1 MDENKVSQLEK
12 HGAINVREDA
22 GAALRMP
29 IDLCYE
35 NAETVIDSFS
45 DSLARRPARV
55 TVNLGKVR
63 AMDSSGLR
71 ALIRG
76 RRMCEEAGTDFE
88 IEAIS
93 ECAAKVIRMSGFAD
107 LLGLQR
113 IPFLTECPDAST
125 ADSPLYSPWKT
136 FEHVVNS
143 DPSLISELRE
153 KVAAAAGEAGIDP
166 EALCDVRIAVG
177 EALSNAYKHGSP
189 HKGYDKIILRYMTCP
204 QALVVEVQDEGRP
217 FDPTATA
224 EPDPKLMRDHG
235 MGIYLMRQAMDVV
248 EFKSACPGN
257 RVRMIKWLKG

>member
-1 MDENKVSQLEK
+1 MDNKKVSQLEK
-12 HGAINVREDA
+12 HDA
-22 GAALRMP
+22 GSPRDDAPVAVAVP

-35 NAETVIDSFS
+35 NAQAVIDSIS
-45 DSLARRPARV
+45 KSLTLKPFRV
-55 TVNLGKVR
+55 TVDLGKVR

-76 RRMCEEAGTDFE
+76 RRMCEDAGVGFE

-93 ECAAKVIRMSGFAD
+93 ACAARVLRMSGFD
-107 LLGLQR
+107 VLLGLQG
-113 IPFLTECPDAST
+113 IPFLTERPDAST
-125 ADSPLYSPWKT
+125 ADSPVYSPWKT

-143 DPSLISELRE
+143 DASLISELRE
-153 KVAAAAGEAGIDP
+153 KVASAATEAGCQS
-166 EALCDVRIAVG
+166 ETLCDIRIAVG

-189 HKGYDKIILRYMTCP
+189 RKQDNKIILRYMTCP
-204 QALVVEVQDEGRP
+204 QALVVEVQDEGHP
-217 FDPTATA
+217 FDPNATS

-257 RVRMIKWLKG
+257 RVRMIKWMK